1 MAQPSTTST
10 GEHRT
15 APEVVFLSYTGA
27 LEPLGQSQ
35 VVPYL
40 TGLASRGYRITLV
53 SFEKPEHAGQ
63 TRRLHHE
70 LARQGIAWRPLR
82 YHRSPAVVT
91 TLIDVALA
99 MGVVLRWHRRVD
111 LLHARSD
118 VPALAAFFLSRALGV
133 PYVFDHRGLM
143 AEEFADAGIWAR
155 GGILFRATTSW
166 EHRFISTAAQV
177 VVLTDRL
184 ATELNQPDRISVIPC
199 AVDLARFFP
208 APVTTQ
214 KEFDLVHAGSLSG
227 LYGASEVMRFCRC
240 YRAKRPD
247 ARMLLLV
254 PSGQPLPAPEPGVD
268 ARHAEP
274 EDVPRLLRDCRAGLS
289 FRRPGRA
296 QVAASPVKVAEYWA
310 TGLPV
315 VTLAGVGDL
324 DALVE
329 SHRTGVT
336 LGTASEDELNR
347 AVRELAALVEESEAT
362 TRRCRSLAE
371 VVYSLPTAVD
381 KYDRVYRRAMAWRSV

>member
-1 MAQPSTTST
+1 MAQPSTTSI
-10 GEHRT
+10 GGPHT

-184 ATELNQPDRISVIPC
+184 ATELNQSDRISVIPC
-199 AVDLARFFP
+199 TVDLARFFP
-208 APVTTQ
+208 APVATQ

-227 LYGASEVMRFCRC
+227 LYGASDVMRFCRC
-240 YRAKRPD
+240 YQPS
-247 ARMLLLV
+247 V
-254 PSGQPLPAPEPGVD
+254 PMRVCCFSFRLDNPF
-268 ARHAEP
+268 
-274 EDVPRLLRDCRAGLS
+274 PRLSRAL
-289 FRRPGRA
+289 
-296 QVAASPVKVAEYWA
+296 
-310 TGLPV
+310 
-315 VTLAGVGDL
+315 
-324 DALVE
+324 
-329 SHRTGVT
+329 T
-336 LGTASEDELNR
+336 LGMPNR
-347 AVRELAALVEESEAT
+347 RTFRGS
-362 TRRCRSLAE
+362 
-371 VVYSLPTAVD
+371 
-381 KYDRVYRRAMAWRSV
+381 

>member
-1 MAQPSTTST
+1 V
-10 GEHRT
+10 
-15 APEVVFLSYTGA
+15 PEVVFLSYTGA

-35 VVPYL
+35 VLPYV
-40 TGLASRGYRITLV
+40 TGLASRGYRMTLV
-53 SFEKPEHAGQ
+53 SFEKPKQAGSI
-63 TRRLHHE
+63 RRLHDE
-70 LARQGIAWRPLR
+70 LAHMGIAWRPLR
-82 YHRSPAVVT
+82 YHRSPAVVS

-99 MGVVLRWHRRVD
+99 VGTVLRWHRRAD
-111 LLHARSD
+111 LLHARSH
-118 VPALAAFFLSRALGV
+118 VPALAALFLSRALGV

-143 AEEFADAGIWAR
+143 AEEFADAGIWPR
-155 GGILFRATTSW
+155 GGALFRATSW
-166 EHRFISTAAQV
+166 WERRFISTAAQI

-184 ATELNQPDRISVIPC
+184 ATELHQPDRIAVIPC
-199 AVDLARFFP
+199 AVDLGRFFP
-208 APVTTQ
+208 APTTTQ

-227 LYGASEVMRFCRC
+227 LYSASEVMRFCRR
-240 YRAKRPD
+240 YRVERPD

-254 PSGQPLPAPEPGVD
+254 PPAQPLPAPEPGVD

-274 EDVPRLLRDCRAGLS
+274 ESVPKLLRACCAGLS

-329 SHRTGVT
+329 AHRAGVT
-336 LGTASEDELNR
+336 LTTASEGELDR
-347 AVRELAALVEESEAT
+347 GVRELAALVAESEAT
-362 TRRCRSLAE
+362 AQRCRSLAE
-371 VVYSLPTAVD
+371 THFSLPTAVD
-381 KYDRVYRRAMAWRSV
+381 RYDRVYRRALAARSV